1 MKEII
6 DKLDSLQLE
15 SSALQRY
22 CQENENTS
30 HRLGK
35 NCRLRHTGW
44 RPFIQHTERTLI
56 TQQQENGQSYFKN
69 E

>member
-15 SSALQRY
+15 SSALQRH

-35 NCRLRHTGW
+35 NCRLRHTG
-44 RPFIQHTERTLI
+44 
-56 TQQQENGQSYFKN
+56 
-69 E
+69 